1 MFVDCK
7 VSGILSGTDRLFR
20 RPVVL
25 AYAKVIEHGKKS
37 LIDVL
42 QVVSTDFQKFASVA
56 VCPNAALAG
65 VKEENRFG
73 HLGGNVGEHPVQKS
87 ERSVE

>member
-1 MFVDCK
+1 MLVKGEVLCAFF
-7 VSGILSGTDRLFR
+7 GIDRLLR

-37 LIDVL
+37 LIYVL
-42 QVVSTDFQKFASVA
+42 QVIGTDFQKFASVA

-65 VKEENRFG
+65 VEEENRFG
-73 HLGGNVGEHPVQKS
+73 HFGSDVG
-87 ERSVE
+87 